1 MTAKEIQKRNVKA
14 DQLRVM
20 QSEDGQFFVES
31 SRGKILY
38 NVILTENEKSCTCG
52 DFAKNSK
59 NDPAFKCKHILAVE
73 NSVTDEETAPVKFL
87 EKNTP
92 KLKDAFL
99 KNIKGKDFVL
109 YAGVLDLATQKGL
122 LKLEVE
128 LLQYPTKENGN
139 EAICHAVAEGKNGEV
154 FSDLG
159 DANPRNC
166 SEMISKHLI
175 RMASTRAKGR
185 ALRDMCNIGIACLEE
200 LESMDDVVGSGA
212 AKPATRKPSVPKAM
226 SKPAATEKEPEI
238 EPESKPEAVKKEDEA
253 KPEIKS
259 AKASKPAERV
269 NSKPKESTATDAK
282 ATESTAT
289 NARATKTKDTKDTN
303 SKQDMPSFSEAQK
316 RAIYNLSR
324 RRGISV
330 EDLDKLVFED
340 YGTTLDNLSSA
351 EASDL
356 IRSLQQAA

>member
-20 QSEDGQFFVES
+20 QSEEQFFVES

-38 NVILTENEKSCTCG
+38 NVILTENDKSCTCG
-52 DFAKNSK
+52 DFAKNHK
-59 NDPAFKCKHILAVE
+59 KDPAFVCKHILAVE
-73 NSVTDEETAPVKFL
+73 NSVPEETVESAKFL

-92 KLKDAFL
+92 KLKEGFL

-128 LLQYPTKENGN
+128 LLQFPTKENGN

-154 FSDLG
+154 FSDIG
-159 DANPRNC
+159 DSNPNNC
-166 SEMISKHLI
+166 TPMIAKHLI

-200 LESMDDVVGSGA
+200 LSDLDDVMGNGPA
-212 AKPATRKPSVPKAM
+212 KKTTRKPATPKAKPA
-226 SKPAATEKEPEI
+226 AAAKKVTEKKEPE
-238 EPESKPEAVKKEDEA
+238 PEKVSKPVKTPK
-253 KPEIKS
+253 K
-259 AKASKPAERV
+259 V
-269 NSKPKESTATDAK
+269 NSKDPKTKESK
-282 ATESTAT
+282 V
-289 NARATKTKDTKDTN
+289 
-303 SKQDMPSFSEAQK
+303 SKQEQGTPSFSEAQK

-330 EDLDKLVFED
+330 EDMENVVMED
-340 YGTTLDNLSSA
+340 YGKTLDDLSSA